1 MWIGINIYSA
11 AEGFG
16 MRKALVRVALMLLVA
31 GAGFAVRGCSAFQR
45 PVTVTSLSPDDA
57 HRVAVVEL
65 PAFFDRNFEVRLEEV
80 GSGQVRTVFRSP
92 DEGRPVGSE
101 RVVWSADGARF
112 LLLGRHFYITD
123 AGKLPSGE
131 QAYLFMDVRSGQ
143 VWCNASQQSLYAG
156 FGAPE
161 LRAVR
166 WLGWA
171 PDPEPGVAPDQALKA
186 GPGR

>member
-1 MWIGINIYSA
+1 
-11 AEGFG
+11 
-16 MRKALVRVALMLLVA
+16 MRKALVRVGVVLLAA
-31 GAGFAVRGCSAFQR
+31 GAGFAARGCSIFER

-65 PAFFDRNFEVRLEEV
+65 PAFIDRNFEVRLEGI

-101 RVVWSADGARF
+101 RVVWAADGSRF
-112 LLLGRHFYITD
+112 LLLGRHFFVTD

-131 QAYLFMDVRSGQ
+131 QAYLMVDVRSGQ
-143 VWCNASQQSLYAG
+143 LWCNASQQRAHAG
-156 FGAPE
+156 FGPAE

-171 PDPEPGVAPDQALKA
+171 PDASTAPGTSGEPP
-186 GPGR
+186 R